1 MIAVKSDLISPL
13 IGAFLLE
20 KTMLLVQP
28 KINSESYPE
37 YLFSLY
43 EPFGN
48 ATLESIQKVNKE
60 FYIIRRM

>member
-1 MIAVKSDLISPL
+1 
-13 IGAFLLE
+13 
-20 KTMLLVQP
+20 MLLVQP